1 MGRLLEQWE
10 REPPGGIQSTMS
22 LTVWA
27 IRYLIS
33 NYWLIDQIQTLQV
46 LKIRGPACHFSLCA
60 DVYFQ
65 VLDTDG
71 AEMALISKKWM
82 GCFKEAL
89 TDADNFV
96 IDFNEGLP
104 LETKVLI
111 FASTFLIDMM
121 YFEMNNWWPSGYIS
135 PFMFSNFY
143 LFCCAL
149 NTYICFQMCTLWH
162 LCSRIL
168 KSNSN
173 FIIYLI

>member
-1 MGRLLEQWE
+1 MSVNGETVGTVRE
-10 REPPGGIQSTMS
+10 RATWWNPVYHVFDSVGNQVFDIDN
-22 LTVWA
+22 
-27 IRYLIS
+27 R
-33 NYWLIDQIQTLQV
+33 LIDQIQTLQV

-121 YFEMNNWWPSGYIS
+121 YFEMN
-135 PFMFSNFY
+135 
-143 LFCCAL
+143 
-149 NTYICFQMCTLWH
+149 
-162 LCSRIL
+162 
-168 KSNSN
+168 K
-173 FIIYLI
+173 